1 MVDFLFSLKGIVV
14 TLVVIEFLGRKKTM
28 ALEFLIFSMTVFLIM
43 VVCISNRSMLTVML
57 FLARGIISG
66 VFQAAYVY
74 TPEVYPTYLR
84 SVGIGV
90 CSGMA
95 RLGAMVTPFV
105 AQVGKGIKQFLF
117 TNELS

>member
-1 MVDFLFSLKGIVV
+1 
-14 TLVVIEFLGRKKTM
+14 
-28 ALEFLIFSMTVFLIM
+28 
-43 VVCISNRSMLTVML
+43 MLTVML
-57 FLARGIISG
+57 FVARGIISG

-95 RLGAMVTPFV
+95 RLGAMITPFV
-105 AQVGKGIKQFLF
+105 AQVKGQIKKKLV
-117 TNELS
+117 